1 MGMKAARDTYGDCL
15 YVRCILLTLIIYEQ
29 SYHFMISHYGYS
41 FILLMVTQLEDP
53 KASRWQPQL

>member
-1 MGMKAARDTYGDCL
+1 MKAARDTYGDCP

-41 FILLMVTQLEDP
+41 FILLMVTRLEDP
-53 KASRWQPQL
+53 KVSR